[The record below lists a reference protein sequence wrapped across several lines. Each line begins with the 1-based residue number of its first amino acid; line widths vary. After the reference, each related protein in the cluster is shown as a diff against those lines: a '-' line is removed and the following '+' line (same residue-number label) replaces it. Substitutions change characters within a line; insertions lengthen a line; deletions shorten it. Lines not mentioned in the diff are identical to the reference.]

1 MHMSSYRTRESE
13 RARQRE
19 SERKCVRER
28 ERGREGGRESLIE
41 MESKDDHKTQLSQR
55 RKTRREKTGKEWS
68 AAASILHIWRAC
80 SARTHT
86 NTRTYSMNDMVKP
99 EDPGLLVGD
108 HRAVRDGR
116 DAQHL
121 CRGCTLR

>member
-1 MHMSSYRTRESE
+1 MVG
-13 RARQRE
+13 RQ
-19 SERKCVRER
+19 
-28 ERGREGGRESLIE
+28 SLIE

-86 NTRTYSMNDMVKP
+86 NTRTYSMTWSNLKIPDCWLGITGPSEMA
-99 EDPGLLVGD
+99 EMHSTYVGD
-108 HRAVRDGR
+108 APCGKQRMQMMPSSA
-116 DAQHL
+116 
-121 CRGCTLR
+121 LRVQVM